1 MRLDKFDPAIY
12 YEHKFIIWLQSLD
25 SNNNHRLNPKTES
38 EVPEMALIKVS
49 IIPLGTGT
57 TSISQ
62 YVARAVQVLQGEK
75 DIKYE
80 LTAMGTIIEGDLDRL
95 LTLARKMHEAV
106 FDAGVMRA
114 ITIIEID
121 DRRDKTASI
130 SSKIESVKKKLGR

>member
-1 MRLDKFDPAIY
+1 
-12 YEHKFIIWLQSLD
+12 
-25 SNNNHRLNPKTES
+25 
-38 EVPEMALIKVS
+38 MALIKVS

-57 TSISQ
+57 TSVGK

-130 SSKIESVKKKLGR
+130 SSKIESVKRQLGR